1 MGNTRKLR
9 RAQQRRSTQS
19 KPAPVSAGPQKS
31 TPWKKYALT
40 AGVLLVLGVGVV
52 FIASDLSNNPQ
63 GVADPPEGSEVFTV
77 GEALHVDGPVEYP
90 QDPPAGG
97 PHSAGTL
104 ECRVYDAPV
113 ANEFAVH
120 ALEHGAVWITYQPD
134 LAEDEI
140 RTLEGFGRRR
150 EMIVS
155 PYPGLDSPVVATTW
169 GRQLRVDSADDPRI
183 DQFIRAFQNRTAP
196 ENAASC

>member
-1 MGNTRKLR
+1 MGNTRRLR
-9 RAQQRRSTQS
+9 RAQQRRSTRS
-19 KPAPVSAGPQKS
+19 KPAPAVAGPQQS
-31 TPWKKYALT
+31 TPWKKYLLT

-63 GVADPPEGSEVFTV
+63 GVADPPEGSEAFAVTQAV
-77 GEALHVDGPVEYP
+77 HVDGPVQYP

-97 PHSAGTL
+97 PHSGNVL

-113 ANEFAVH
+113 VSEFAVH

-134 LAEDEI
+134 LAADEI

-150 EMIVS
+150 ELIVS

-169 GRQLRVDSADDPRI
+169 GTQLRVDSADDPR
-183 DQFIRAFQNRTAP
+183 
-196 ENAASC
+196 